1 MTPAQKLEL
10 KGFRR
15 VQWWLYS
22 RAFNAT
28 GRRKRSKFVPD
39 EMRRYESLYDA
50 NGIWHRPFW
59 ERWARRLMNRHLL
72 DPNEAR
78 VNSVELEVGRLYYN
92 LVMLIKPQL
101 VLETGVS
108 QGYSTCCIA
117 AALEHLGQNGKIYCV
132 DPMIIPHLWD
142 GSALEKSII
151 WFPAFSHEIVER
163 VNDLQFDMLVI
174 DSEHSYLVAMEE
186 VIAFERLLKP
196 GGYIVMHDVLLFDG
210 VGATVSQLM
219 RNPRFEVVTLTSPR
233 TSGVAIVRKRRDGE
247 PTLIFEERFRD
258 LRAVERDSGV
268 PLLWRENG
276 ATELEANQSR
286 QLSGNGS

>member
-1 MTPAQKLEL
+1 MTQKLEL

-28 GRRKRSKFVPD
+28 GKRKRSKFVPD
-39 EMRRYESLYDA
+39 EMRRYETLYDA
-50 NGIWHRPFW
+50 NGIWRRPFW
-59 ERWARRLMNRHLL
+59 ERLARRLMNRHLL
-72 DPNEAR
+72 DRNEAR

-92 LVMLIKPQL
+92 LVMLIKPRL

-117 AALEHLGQNGKIYCV
+117 AALQELGQSGKIYCV
-132 DPMIIPHLWD
+132 DPMAIPHLWD
-142 GSALEKSII
+142 GSRLEKSII

-186 VIAFERLLKP
+186 VIAFERLLKS
-196 GGYIVMHDVLLFDG
+196 GGYIAMHDVLLFDG
-210 VGATVSQLM
+210 VGAVVSQLI
-219 RNPRFEVVTLTSPR
+219 RNPRFEVVTLPSPR
-233 TSGVAIVRKRRDGE
+233 ESGIAIVRKRCDGE
-247 PTLIFEERFRD
+247 PALVFEERFRG
-258 LRAVERDSGV
+258 LQAVERRSGV

-276 ATELEANQSR
+276 ATESETNQNG
-286 QLSGNGS
+286 QPSGGGT